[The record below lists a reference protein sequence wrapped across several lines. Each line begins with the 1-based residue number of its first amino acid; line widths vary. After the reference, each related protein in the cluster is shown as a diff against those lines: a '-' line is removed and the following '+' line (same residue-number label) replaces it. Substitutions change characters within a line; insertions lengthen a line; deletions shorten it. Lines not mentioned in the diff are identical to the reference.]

1 MPRGAYWCQAGPQP
15 GAYPPV
21 TAGSRSWFQTSTS
34 YWPIRATCR
43 GGPNWV
49 TAAWAP
55 AALVW
60 SSTRNVAVAGG
71 WYHDFLAAQ
80 A

>member
-1 MPRGAYWCQAGPQP
+1 MVPDQHLVLADPGDLPR
-15 GAYPPV
+15 
-21 TAGSRSWFQTSTS
+21 
-34 YWPIRATCR
+34 
-43 GGPNWV
+43 GPNWV